1 MLPKAPGSGERPEA
15 SCGPQPGLLGPRRGR
30 LLPASAASRWLPR
43 HPEQAPPGLAAASP
57 RPPRLAFLPGP
68 TLPHLFA
75 WPGAA
80 TEEAPRSCAAAPN
93 PEWTRP
99 QHPVQS
105 RGGGGPRRTRAG
117 PGGRGRAREE
127 EGGPGRAA
135 HTQTSPPPAGP
146 QCASESAGNR
156 KPAAVPPGFFPG
168 RSGMT
173 GGPRRL
179 WLAGESTQ
187 PLSGGSRAV
196 TLLVRAAP
204 ASRQP

>member
-57 RPPRLAFLPGP
+57 RPPRLPLRLAFLPGP

-135 HTQTSPPPAGP
+135 HRRLPRPLRGL
-146 QCASESAGNR
+146 SA
-156 KPAAVPPGFFPG
+156 
-168 RSGMT
+168 
-173 GGPRRL
+173 PRR
-179 WLAGESTQ
+179 APGTGNQ
-187 PLSGGSRAV
+187 PRSRPDSSRAA
-196 TLLVRAAP
+196 LG
-204 ASRQP
+204 